1 MKEKSKEYYL
11 LLYKRTIITIGL
23 LWLLLIAIN
32 YSEIY
37 FSNYNPIERVLGYVN
52 LILITFFMLPLCIV
66 WYFYSKKLTKFGFS
80 LSFSDWMYN
89 KQKKYVQFYFKL
101 SLISLVFL
109 IIAYI
114 FQYEIYI
121 SSSSSSILQIY
132 LGNVAFILI
141 PFILFSIFATCWLFY
156 ILMNYDKHKLVSSKC
171 VNF

>member
-89 KQKKYVQFYFKL
+89 KQKKYVQFYFKV
-101 SLISLVFL
+101 SLTSLVVLLFAFTFL
-109 IIAYI
+109 
-114 FQYEIYI
+114 YEIYI
-121 SSSSSSILQIY
+121 PFPSSSILQIY
-132 LGNVAFILI
+132 LGNVVFILI
-141 PFILFSIFATCWLFY
+141 PFILFGTVSTCLLFY
-156 ILMNYDKHKLVSSKC
+156 FLINYDKHKLVSLK
-171 VNF
+171 